1 VTDGAGRGKIAL
13 ISGGGGL
20 PIALAQTCQAVGRP
34 YLVLRLRGF
43 ADPALAAHPGE
54 EVGMAELGRQFDI
67 LRRECCEAICL
78 SGLVQRPDFSKLK
91 PDLRG
96 MRSLPGAIA
105 AAAQGDDALLRFVI
119 TEYEREGF
127 RVEGAQE
134 VAGGLLLSQ
143 GPLGA
148 VAPDETH
155 QSDIALAV
163 RAARTIGDLDAG
175 QAAAAAKG
183 VILALEAQEG
193 TDAMLR
199 RCAELPPALR
209 GTAALRVG
217 VIAKWPKPTQE
228 RRIDLPTIGVKT
240 LEGAAA
246 AGFAGVVSQAG
257 GALVIER
264 DAVIAAAD
272 RLGLFVYGLETDA

>member
-1 VTDGAGRGKIAL
+1 VSEGAQRGKIAL

-20 PIALAQTCQAVGRP
+20 PIVLAETCRAVGRP

-43 ADPALAAHPGE
+43 ADAALAAHPGLE
-54 EVGMAELGRQFDI
+54 IGMAELGRQFDI
-67 LRRECCEAICL
+67 LRREGCEAICF

-96 MRSLPGAIA
+96 MRALPGAIA
-105 AAAQGDDALLRFVI
+105 AAARGDDALLRFVI
-119 TEYEREGF
+119 AEYEREGF

-134 VAGGLLLSQ
+134 VAGGLVLGS

-148 VAPDETH
+148 LAPDAAH
-155 QSDIALAV
+155 QTDIALAV
-163 RAARTIGDLDAG
+163 KAAKAIGALDAG
-175 QAAAAAKG
+175 QAAATAKG

-193 TDAMLR
+193 TDALLR
-199 RCAELPPALR
+199 RCTELPEALR
-209 GTAALRVG
+209 GDETQRIG
-217 VIAKWPKPTQE
+217 VLAKWPKPAQE

-246 AGFAGVVSQAG
+246 AGLAGVVGQAG
-257 GALVIER
+257 GALVIGREE
-264 DAVIAAAD
+264 VIAAAD
-272 RLGLFVYGLETDA
+272 RLGLFVFGLEAEA